1 MNIDLNINISIYIDI
16 NNDITGI
23 MLSNK
28 DFIVIRK
35 MNDDK
40 YMISYYS
47 IKKEKYMTTKEIYS
61 IITNKSSV
69 KSNVENRLKFYNTC
83 NKNIYPIGIMDS
95 ESLMKYNIV

>member
-23 MLSNK
+23 MLSNE

-47 IKKEKYMTTKEIYS
+47 IKKEKYMTTEEMHS

-83 NKNIYPIGIMDS
+83 NNIYPIGIMDN

>member
-23 MLSNK
+23 MLSNE

-40 YMISYYS
+40 YMISYY
-47 IKKEKYMTTKEIYS
+47 K
-61 IITNKSSV
+61 
-69 KSNVENRLKFYNTC
+69 
-83 NKNIYPIGIMDS
+83 IGRAH
-95 ESLMKYNIV
+95 V

>member
-47 IKKEKYMTTKEIYS
+47 IKKEKYMTTKEMHS

-83 NKNIYPIGIMDS
+83 NKNIYPIGIMDN

>member
-16 NNDITGI
+16 NNNITGI

-40 YMISYYS
+40 YMISYYR

-83 NKNIYPIGIMDS
+83 NKNIYPIGIMDN